1 MPPLRP
7 LAEGTLIMFLKVL
20 RYLILKIKSFVKY
33 LKKGLEIF
41 QNFHEIFKHFIQSEI
56 FHRASLCVQERRTC
70 MTVRWR
76 LPFRPICWRMEY
88 YLA

>member
-20 RYLILKIKSFVKY
+20 RYLILKIKSFMKY

-41 QNFHEIFKHFIQSEI
+41 QNFHEFCKYFIQSEI
-56 FHRASLCVQERRTC
+56 FHRAS
-70 MTVRWR
+70 
-76 LPFRPICWRMEY
+76 P
-88 YLA
+88 